1 MKWRVHSFLLLPP
14 PLLPPG
20 FLELFICVLWLRV
33 TAGAALGVH
42 WECSTKHL
50 CCPNFSKPLA
60 AARKHQYLCTSERQR
75 ERKKKYL
82 PYIRKKLAA
91 LQWAWGEQ
99 GETWRFVLQW
109 GKESWTWTGCLNTV
123 TKLSGGHW
131 ERDFLSPIHFF
142 REATH
147 NTKLIKA
154 SILRKRNV
162 PFGKFRNSWLVLSIT
177 FVLTSVE
184 LIQLS
189 LFMKLSFLCYLIATN
204 CCNYISE
211 LQIFCTDK
219 NFDCLSAT
227 HKEKITSAKWGVPRL
242 DNNA

>member
-1 MKWRVHSFLLLPP
+1 MYLQD
-14 PLLPPG
+14 
-20 FLELFICVLWLRV
+20 
-33 TAGAALGVH
+33 ALV
-42 WECSTKHL
+42 
-50 CCPNFSKPLA
+50 
-60 AARKHQYLCTSERQR
+60 
-75 ERKKKYL
+75 
-82 PYIRKKLAA
+82 
-91 LQWAWGEQ
+91 
-99 GETWRFVLQW
+99 
-109 GKESWTWTGCLNTV
+109 V
-123 TKLSGGHW
+123 TKLSEGHRKGGT
-131 ERDFLSPIHFF
+131 LSLSHLSFP
-142 REATH
+142 EATH

-184 LIQLS
+184 LIQVS

-227 HKEKITSAKWGVPRL
+227 HKEKITSAK
-242 DNNA
+242 

>member
-1 MKWRVHSFLLLPP
+1 MKLEVDSFLLLPQA
-14 PLLPPG
+14 LLPPC
-20 FLELFICVLWLRV
+20 FLEIRIWILRPRV
-33 TAGAALGVH
+33 TACAASGRENKFAVH
-42 WECSTKHL
+42 FK
-50 CCPNFSKPLA
+50 NFLLSCGPKVSKEKA
-60 AARKHQYLCTSERQR
+60 GK
-75 ERKKKYL
+75 
-82 PYIRKKLAA
+82 
-91 LQWAWGEQ
+91 
-99 GETWRFVLQW
+99 FVLQW
-109 GKESWTWTGCLNTV
+109 DSRASWISTGCLNTV
-123 TKLSGGHW
+123 TKLSEGHW
-131 ERDFLSPIHFF
+131 KRDIPSPSHFSF
-142 REATH
+142 CEATH

-154 SILRKRNV
+154 STLRKRNV

>member
-1 MKWRVHSFLLLPP
+1 MQKNLLLSSGPKV
-14 PLLPPG
+14 LNEKPG
-20 FLELFICVLWLRV
+20 SLS
-33 TAGAALGVH
+33 
-42 WECSTKHL
+42 CSEKG
-50 CCPNFSKPLA
+50 S
-60 AARKHQYLCTSERQR
+60 CT
-75 ERKKKYL
+75 L
-82 PYIRKKLAA
+82 
-91 LQWAWGEQ
+91 
-99 GETWRFVLQW
+99 
-109 GKESWTWTGCLNTV
+109 TGCLNTV
-123 TKLSGGHW
+123 TKWSEGH
-131 ERDFLSPIHFF
+131 RKGDILSPIYFSF
-142 REATH
+142 QEATH

>member
-1 MKWRVHSFLLLPP
+1 MKLKVNSFLLLPQA
-14 PLLPPG
+14 LLPPC
-20 FLELFICVLWLRV
+20 FLEIFICILRLRV
-33 TAGAALGVH
+33 TAASRIGRSPKSAH
-42 WECSTKHL
+42 WNTSTAQTSGSFLQQHKNL
-50 CCPNFSKPLA
+50 NICCI
-60 AARKHQYLCTSERQR
+60 SERKRKKSAAHFKKLTALLWTSGEQR
-75 ERKKKYL
+75 ESLEVCPAVR
-82 PYIRKKLAA
+82 
-91 LQWAWGEQ
+91 QWV
-99 GETWRFVLQW
+99 TCI
-109 GKESWTWTGCLNTV
+109 STGHLNTV
-123 TKLSGGHW
+123 PKLSEGHW
-131 ERDFLSPIHFF
+131 KRDILSPSHFSF
-142 REATH
+142 CEATH

-154 SILRKRNV
+154 STLRKRNV

>member
-1 MKWRVHSFLLLPP
+1 MKLKVNSFFLLPP
-14 PLLPPG
+14 C
-20 FLELFICVLWLRV
+20 FLEIFICILRWRATGASCAGSSPGVLTETSQLPKLQQASGSSIK
-33 TAGAALGVH
+33 TSTFAAPV
-42 WECSTKHL
+42 
-50 CCPNFSKPLA
+50 
-60 AARKHQYLCTSERQR
+60 R
-75 ERKKKYL
+75 ERERTNL
-82 PYIRKKLAA
+82 LYILKNLLLSCGPKVSREK
-91 LQWAWGEQ
+91 AWK
-99 GETWRFVLQW
+99 FVLQLRQW
-109 GKESWTWTGCLNTV
+109 ASCVSPGRLNTV
-123 TKLSGGHW
+123 TKLSEGHW
-131 ERDFLSPIHFF
+131 KRDILSPSHFF
-142 REATH
+142 CEATH

-154 SILRKRNV
+154 STRRKRNV

>member
-1 MKWRVHSFLLLPP
+1 MKLRVHFFLLLPP
-14 PLLPPG
+14 PLLPPC
-20 FLELFICVLWLRV
+20 FLEHLFVFCDWGSLQEL
-33 TAGAALGVH
+33 H
-42 WECSTKHL
+42 WECTGSTQW
-50 CCPNFSKPLA
+50 NTSA
-60 AARKHQYLCTSERQR
+60 AQTSASFLQQHKNINTCAPVR
-75 ERKKKYL
+75 ERKKICHTL
-82 PYIRKKLAA
+82 KKNL
-91 LQWAWGEQ
+91 LLSSGPKVSSEKP
-99 GETWRFVLQW
+99 GGLSCNEK
-109 GKESWTWTGCLNTV
+109 GGSCSSTGSLNTV
-123 TKLSGGHW
+123 TKLSEGHQK
-131 ERDFLSPIHFF
+131 RDILSPIHFSF

-162 PFGKFRNSWLVLSIT
+162 PFGEFRNSWLVLSIT